1 MCSPKIL
8 HQLGLHGL
16 ARPGLRSVD
25 DVTHQTHTSPL
36 HAPCMHNSMNDMAT
50 VQIRNVPDHVVDVLK
65 RRAESE
71 SRSLSDYLGGLL
83 TDFADRPT
91 QKEVFERLAQLP
103 VLDLPSSVEIIEA
116 ERNQRP

>member
-1 MCSPKIL
+1 
-8 HQLGLHGL
+8 
-16 ARPGLRSVD
+16 
-25 DVTHQTHTSPL
+25 
-36 HAPCMHNSMNDMAT
+36 
-50 VQIRNVPDHVVDVLK
+50 
-65 RRAESE
+65 
-71 SRSLSDYLGGLL
+71 LGGLL